1 MAIDPPRSVVLNYD
15 QSGQQLTVRLV
26 DPAILA
32 PLLAGTFEVP
42 ILLDEFDFKL
52 DDEFA
57 RRLGVAMLNAIALG
71 HPDIKQYMSV
81 TQAPIDRPAG
91 KQ

>member
-15 QSGQQLTVRLV
+15 QGSQRLNVQLVE
-26 DPAILA
+26 PAKLA
-32 PLLAGTFEVP
+32 PLLAGNFAVP
-42 ILLDEFDFKL
+42 ILLDEFDFRL

-71 HPDIKQYMSV
+71 QPDIKQYMTV
-81 TQAPIDRPAG
+81 TQEPIDRPSG
-91 KQ
+91 Q

>member
-1 MAIDPPRSVVLNYD
+1 MAVDPPRSVVLNYD
-15 QSGQQLTVRLV
+15 QEQQRLTVKLV
-26 DPAILA
+26 EPDKLA
-32 PLLAGTFEVP
+32 PLLAGLFEVP
-42 ILLDEFDFKL
+42 ILLDDFDFRL

-81 TQAPIDRPAG
+81 TQKPIDRE
-91 KQ
+91 